1 MNYIIIVKNTFKIF
15 SHNLFYSVFITSS
28 NPLSLLNSG
37 SSQTPPN
44 SQLAAALAQLA
55 SGGIGG
61 ALPAN
66 LSNLLG
72 GASHNSSSE
81 KQPDTNTN
89 NNNEDDEEEEISP
102 VE

>member
-1 MNYIIIVKNTFKIF
+1 MKTHF
-15 SHNLFYSVFITSS
+15 HSVFITSS

-37 SSQTPPN
+37 NTPASAPN

-61 ALPAN
+61 SALPAN

-72 GASHNSSSE
+72 QTGGNSSSE
-81 KQPDTNTN
+81 KQPENSNNTN
-89 NNNEDDEEEEISP
+89 NNDDEDEEISP
-102 VE
+102 VEWKSK